1 MVKAEESE
9 MEQRCRSEQA
19 KIETKSEA
27 FGRSQGMESYKDEI
41 VLLQVNNWQT
51 ADKKAVCFSRNHGK
65 IVFMAYGAR
74 YPKSVS
80 GRLLQPFACL
90 EAELYPGSR
99 VDKLKSCQLAAP
111 MPQLELEQMAYGFLM
126 TEMTERLTEQAEPSE
141 ALYLLLRRALQ
152 LLVKRN
158 PRVVTMAFLIQLL
171 DHCGI
176 GPVYEVCVNCSR
188 PAEGDGWFSEMQGGF
203 VCGACCAGQGK
214 PQGLLPFRE
223 ETRRL
228 WLQLRMLD
236 LEEPEHF
243 SVKGW
248 ALMELEQILHR
259 YLVYQTEQPI
269 RSLEF
274 LRQITGGKA

>member
-1 MVKAEESE
+1 
-9 MEQRCRSEQA
+9 
-19 KIETKSEA
+19 
-27 FGRSQGMESYKDEI
+27 MESYQDEI
-41 VLLQVNNWQT
+41 LVLQVNNWQT
-51 ADKKAVCFSRNHGK
+51 ADKKVICYSREHGK

-90 EAELYPGSR
+90 EAEL
-99 VDKLKSCQLAAP
+99 AAP
-111 MPQLELEQMAYGFLM
+111 MPQMGLEQMAYGFLM
-126 TEMTERLTEQAEPSE
+126 AEMTERLTEQGEPSPE
-141 ALYLLLRRALQ
+141 IYLLLQDALR

-158 PRVVTMAFLIQLL
+158 PRLAALAYLIQLL

-188 PAEGDGWFSEMQGGF
+188 PAEKDGWFSEMQGGF
-203 VCGACCAGQGK
+203 ICEECCSGQEK
-214 PQGLLPFRE
+214 TPGLQSFHE

-228 WLQLRMLD
+228 WQQLRMLD
-236 LEEPEHF
+236 MVKPESF
-243 SVKGW
+243 SVKGA

-269 RSLEF
+269 NSLSF
-274 LRQITGGKA
+274 IRQIAGGN

>member
-1 MVKAEESE
+1 
-9 MEQRCRSEQA
+9 
-19 KIETKSEA
+19 
-27 FGRSQGMESYKDEI
+27 MESYKDEI

-51 ADKKAVCFSRNHGK
+51 ADKKAVCFSRDHGK

-90 EAELYPGSR
+90 EAELYPGTR

-111 MPQLELEQMAYGFLM
+111 MPQMELEQMAYGFLM
-126 TEMTERLTEQAEPSE
+126 AEMTERLTEQGEPSE
-141 ALYLLLRRALQ
+141 SLYLLLRRALQ

-158 PRVVTMAFLIQLL
+158 PRVAAMAYLIQLL

-176 GPVYEVCVNCSR
+176 GPVYEVCVQCSR
-188 PAEGDGWFSEMQGGF
+188 PAEGDGWF
-203 VCGACCAGQGK
+203 
-214 PQGLLPFRE
+214 R
-223 ETRRL
+223 
-228 WLQLRMLD
+228 
-236 LEEPEHF
+236 HF
-243 SVKGW
+243 SVKGG

-274 LRQITGGKA
+274 LRQIAGGK